1 MNPVGIIALWWGAV
15 LLVLLIFLL
24 TYRFWFRLLGIILVP
39 EDKIGL
45 VILKFSLF
53 GEKKEEQA

>member
-24 TYRFWFRLLGIILVP
+24 TSRFWFRLLGIILVP